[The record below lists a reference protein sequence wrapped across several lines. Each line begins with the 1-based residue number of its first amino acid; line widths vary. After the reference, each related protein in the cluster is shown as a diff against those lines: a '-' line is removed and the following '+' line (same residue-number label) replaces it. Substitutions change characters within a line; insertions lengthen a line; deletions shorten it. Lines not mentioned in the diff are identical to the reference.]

1 MILRAGVAEMGSG
14 GGGADGCHMAIT
26 SSQRCHVQHISIAFN
41 YLSFPMLI
49 PQYLGTITSRSQ
61 ANLPAVKQNIHTE
74 TEAQTKTSPF
84 CLTFEIGILLSITS
98 SMRCRYVAWE
108 SEQAT
113 HCSIPGTRN

>member
-1 MILRAGVAEMGSG
+1 MRATWQPADSWRTVGGAMILRAGVAEMGSG

-61 ANLPAVKQNIHTE
+61 DNLPAVKQNIHTE
-74 TEAQTKTSPF
+74 TEAQTKTSP
-84 CLTFEIGILLSITS
+84 ILPDI
-98 SMRCRYVAWE
+98 
-108 SEQAT
+108 
-113 HCSIPGTRN
+113 